1 MRLLIIFLSAYCT
14 ALQAQEE
21 CGARQYFLN
30 HRECGMEGHGA
41 RCVELDISHSIDKE
55 GKSFIYEWNFG
66 DGKVLSGP
74 MTEYCYEQYGTYQI
88 TMDLLDP
95 ETRMIIRNEL
105 STKISLLPPVEFAT
119 DTLQQMT
126 AVFKYDPELLPGI
139 AVEKVYWKIEN
150 EYYCGEQA
158 RHSFGQ
164 PGFHL
169 IEIGVLGKT
178 PDKMFF
184 SGCTF
189 RGAFITTKP

>member
-14 ALQAQEE
+14 VLQAQEE

-30 HRECGMEGHGA
+30 HPECGMEGRGA
-41 RCVELDISHSIDKE
+41 RCIELDISHSVDKE
-55 GKSFIYEWNFG
+55 GKPFIYEWNFG

-74 MTEYCYEQYGTYQI
+74 LTEYCYEQYGTYQI

-95 ETRMIIRNEL
+95 QTRMIIRNEL
-105 STKISLLPPVEFAT
+105 STKITLLPPVEFVT

-139 AVEKVYWKIEN
+139 AVDKIYWKIEN

-158 RHSFGQ
+158 RHTFGQ
-164 PGFHL
+164 SGFHL

-178 PDKMFF
+178 SDKMFF
-184 SGCTF
+184 NGCTF
-189 RGAFITTKP
+189 RGAFVTSKP